1 MLSFTFSSFL
11 FNLLMAH
18 IGLLYLFSVFSCSL
32 IVWEESTLMRL
43 HSILEDLHT
52 AKSSG
57 CEGEVSMCLVCCD
70 LNDRW
75 LYYLLLSSVCY
86 PSVMLWFVT
95 WLLWC
100 FYLLKRRERHWH
112 APTSIVWPS
121 PIRYHIT
128 TTIRVGLCTFYIVTY
143 TSSKKIWP
151 FSTHG
156 PALFCGVSP

>member
-18 IGLLYLFSVFSCSL
+18 VGLLYHFFSVFPYSP
-32 IVWEESTLMRL
+32 IVWEESALMPL

-52 AKSSG
+52 AKSSV
-57 CEGEVSMCLVCCD
+57 CEGEVFMCLVCCD

-86 PSVMLWFVT
+86 PSVVLWFIT

-100 FYLLKRRERHWH
+100 FIYRNEGKDTDMHQRLSYDLHQF
-112 APTSIVWPS
+112 AFIS
-121 PIRYHIT
+121 PQLYEWDCVHFI
-128 TTIRVGLCTFYIVTY
+128 
-143 TSSKKIWP
+143 
-151 FSTHG
+151 
-156 PALFCGVSP
+156 